1 MSAKEALSH
10 PFLNP
15 NGPEPVDGEALEHE
29 LYDFVFENNQ
39 DLKLN

>member
-10 PFLNP
+10 HFLNP
-15 NGPEPVDGEALEHE
+15 KGLETEDGEALEHE